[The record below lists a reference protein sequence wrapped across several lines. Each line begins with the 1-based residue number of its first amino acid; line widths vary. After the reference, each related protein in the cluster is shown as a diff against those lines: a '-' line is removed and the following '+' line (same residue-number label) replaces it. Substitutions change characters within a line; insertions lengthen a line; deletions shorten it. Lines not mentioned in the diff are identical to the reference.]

1 MKASNYQE
9 IAKAAI
15 LAGGLAAA
23 GVLSVGESAQAQ
35 FVGAASQ
42 SRVSA
47 ALTSI
52 LTDGNAAATNSFA
65 VEQVLPPSDYVFS
78 GVVAVQ
84 VSYAT
89 TFSVGVGT
97 AGALTPVITAAQLT
111 APVVVNAGTQ
121 LTVER
126 ATADAISKAATGS
139 RFGDV
144 SGIVRAW
151 TTGTS
156 VLD

>member
-9 IAKAAI
+9 IAKATI

-35 FVGAASQ
+35 FIGATSQ

-47 ALTSI
+47 AVTSI
-52 LTDGNAAATNSFA
+52 LTDGTAAATNSFA
-65 VEQVLPPSDYVFS
+65 VEQVLPSSDYIFS

-89 TFSVGVGT
+89 TISVGSGSD
-97 AGALTPVITAAQLT
+97 ALTPVITAAQLT

-126 ATADAISKAATGS
+126 ATADAISQAAALS
-139 RFGDV
+139 QFGDV

-151 TTGTS
+151 SAGTS

>member
-23 GVLSVGESAQAQ
+23 GVLSAGESAQAQ
-35 FVGAASQ
+35 FIGATSQ

-52 LTDGNAAATNSFA
+52 LTDGSTAATNSFA
-65 VEQVLPPSDYVFS
+65 VEQVLPASDYVFS
-78 GVVAVQ
+78 SPITLTVSYGSQAVGMSNVVA
-84 VSYAT
+84 
-89 TFSVGVGT
+89 
-97 AGALTPVITAAQLT
+97 PVITSAQFSAAI
-111 APVVVNAGTQ
+111 AVNAGTQ

-126 ATADAISKAATGS
+126 ATADAISKASGLS

-151 TTGTS
+151 SAGTS
-156 VLD
+156 VLE

>member
-35 FVGAASQ
+35 FIGTESQ

-47 ALTSI
+47 AITSI
-52 LTDGNAAATNSFA
+52 LTDGNNAATNSFA
-65 VEQVLPPSDYVFS
+65 IEQVLPSRDYVFS
-78 GVVAVQ
+78 GTQTVS

-89 TFSVGVGT
+89 TVYVGANSSVVS
-97 AGALTPVITAAQLT
+97 PVITQGQLS
-111 APVVVNAGTQ
+111 AVVASNASPNS
-121 LTVER
+121 VER
-126 ATADAISKAATGS
+126 ATANAITAATAAS

>member
-35 FVGAASQ
+35 FIGTASQ

-47 ALTSI
+47 AVTSI

-65 VEQVLPPSDYVFS
+65 VEQVLPSSDYVFS

-84 VSYAT
+84 VSYNTLNINAA
-89 TFSVGVGT
+89 SIV
-97 AGALTPVITAAQLT
+97 AITAAQLT

-126 ATADAISKAATGS
+126 ATADAISTASGAGQ
-139 RFGDV
+139 FGDV

-151 TTGTS
+151 TAGTS

>member
-35 FVGAASQ
+35 FIGAASQ

-47 ALTSI
+47 AVTSI
-52 LTDGNAAATNSFA
+52 LTDGNTAATNSYA
-65 VEQVLPPSDYVFS
+65 VEQVLPSSDYVFS
-78 GVVAVQ
+78 SPITVT

-89 TFSVGVGT
+89 TVYVGANSSVVS
-97 AGALTPVITAAQLT
+97 PVITSAQLSASIALNT
-111 APVVVNAGTQ
+111 STTPS
-121 LTVER
+121 VER
-126 ATADAISKAATGS
+126 ATATAISGAQAAS
-139 RFGDV
+139 RYGDV

-151 TTGTS
+151 TAGTS

>member
-9 IAKAAI
+9 IARGAI

-35 FVGAASQ
+35 FIGTASQ
-42 SRVSA
+42 SRVSGA
-47 ALTSI
+47 TTSI
-52 LTDGNAAATNSFA
+52 LTDGNTAATNSFA
-65 VEQVLPPSDYVFS
+65 IEQVLPSSDYVFS
-78 GVVAVQ
+78 SPISVQISYDTLDKDKKFVAI
-84 VSYAT
+84 T
-89 TFSVGVGT
+89 
-97 AGALTPVITAAQLT
+97 GAVLT
-111 APVVVNAGTQ
+111 ATVEVNSGTQ

-126 ATADAISKAATGS
+126 ATADAISQAAAAS
-139 RFGDV
+139 QFGDV

-151 TTGTS
+151 TAGTS

>member
-35 FVGAASQ
+35 FIGTTSQ

-47 ALTSI
+47 AITSI
-52 LTDGNAAATNSFA
+52 LTDGNTAATNSFA
-65 VEQVLPPSDYVFS
+65 IEQTLPSADYVFS
-78 GVVAVQ
+78 GTHTVS

-89 TFSVGVGT
+89 TVYVGANSSVVS
-97 AGALTPVITAAQLT
+97 PVITQAQLS
-111 APVVVNAGTQ
+111 AVVTLNTS
-121 LTVER
+121 TTPSVER
-126 ATADAISKAATGS
+126 ATAAAISGAQAVS
-139 RFGDV
+139 RYGDV

-151 TTGTS
+151 TAGTS

>member
-35 FVGAASQ
+35 FIGAASQ

-47 ALTSI
+47 AVTSI
-52 LTDGNAAATNSFA
+52 LTDGSAAATNSFA

-84 VSYAT
+84 VSYNTLNINAA
-89 TFSVGVGT
+89 SIV
-97 AGALTPVITAAQLT
+97 AITAAQLT

-126 ATADAISKAATGS
+126 ATADAISTASGAGQ
-139 RFGDV
+139 FGDV

>member
-35 FVGAASQ
+35 FIGGTSQ

-47 ALTSI
+47 AVTSI
-52 LTDGNAAATNSFA
+52 LTDGNTAATNSFA
-65 VEQVLPPSDYVFS
+65 IEQVLPSSDYVFS
-78 GVVAVQ
+78 GPITVNVA
-84 VSYAT
+84 YASQAIGT
-89 TFSVGVGT
+89 AAVVGV
-97 AGALTPVITAAQLT
+97 VITQGVLSAT
-111 APVVVNAGTQ
+111 AVANAST
-121 LTVER
+121 TPSVER
-126 ATADAISKAATGS
+126 ATAAAITAATAASLYGN
-139 RFGDV
+139 V

-151 TTGTS
+151 TAGTS

>member
-35 FVGAASQ
+35 FIGATSQ

-47 ALTSI
+47 AVTSI
-52 LTDGNAAATNSFA
+52 ITDSNYAATNSFA
-65 VEQVLPPSDYVFS
+65 VEKVLPSSDYIFS
-78 GVVAVQ
+78 GAVQVQ

-89 TFSVGVGT
+89 TVYVGSVSS
-97 AGALTPVITAAQLT
+97 ALTPVITSASFS
-111 APVVVNAGTQ
+111 APEVANTS
-121 LTVER
+121 TTPSVER
-126 ATADAISKAATGS
+126 ATANAITAATAAS

-151 TTGTS
+151 TAGTS

>member
-35 FVGAASQ
+35 FIGAASQ

-47 ALTSI
+47 AVTSI

-65 VEQVLPPSDYVFS
+65 VEQVLPSSDYVFN
-78 GVVAVQ
+78 GAVTVT
-84 VSYAT
+84 VSYVTQNINAQTLVAIESAT
-89 TFSVGVGT
+89 LS
-97 AGALTPVITAAQLT
+97 AINA
-111 APVVVNAGTQ
+111 VNSSTT

-126 ATADAISKAATGS
+126 ATANAISAATTAA
-139 RFGDV
+139 RYGDV

>member
-35 FVGAASQ
+35 FIGTASQ
-42 SRVSA
+42 SRVSGA
-47 ALTSI
+47 TTSI
-52 LTDGNAAATNSFA
+52 LTDGNTAATNSFA
-65 VEQVLPPSDYVFS
+65 IEQVLPSSDYVFS
-78 GVVAVQ
+78 SPISVQISYDTLDKDNKFVAI
-84 VSYAT
+84 T
-89 TFSVGVGT
+89 
-97 AGALTPVITAAQLT
+97 GAVLT
-111 APVVVNAGTQ
+111 ATVEVNAGTQ

-126 ATADAISKAATGS
+126 ATADAISQAAAAGQ
-139 RFGDV
+139 FGDV

-151 TTGTS
+151 SAGTS
-156 VLD
+156 VLE

>member
-1 MKASNYQE
+1 MNESRYQE
-9 IAKAAI
+9 IAKASI
-15 LAGGLAAA
+15 LAGGLAVA
-23 GVLSVGESAQAQ
+23 GVLVNGEKAQAQ
-35 FVGAASQ
+35 FIGAESQ

-47 ALTSI
+47 AVTSI

-65 VEQVLPPSDYVFS
+65 IEQVLPSADYVFS
-78 GVVAVQ
+78 GAVTVN
-84 VSYAT
+84 VSY
-89 TFSVGVGT
+89 GT
-97 AGALTPVITAAQLT
+97 ASINEASLAVIETATLS
-111 APVVVNAGTQ
+111 APVELNASTN

-126 ATADAISKAATGS
+126 ATANAISTATGAS

-151 TTGTS
+151 TSGTS

>member
-35 FVGAASQ
+35 FIGATSQ

-47 ALTSI
+47 AVTSI
-52 LTDGNAAATNSFA
+52 LTDGSAAATNSFA

-84 VSYAT
+84 VSYNTLNINAA
-89 TFSVGVGT
+89 SIV
-97 AGALTPVITAAQLT
+97 AITAAQLT

-126 ATADAISKAATGS
+126 ATADAISTASGAGQ
-139 RFGDV
+139 FGDV

-151 TTGTS
+151 TAGTS

>member
-35 FVGAASQ
+35 FIGTASQ

-47 ALTSI
+47 AVTSI

-65 VEQVLPPSDYVFS
+65 VEQVLPSSDYVFS
-78 GVVAVQ
+78 GVVGVA
-84 VSYAT
+84 VSYNTLNINAA
-89 TFSVGVGT
+89 SIV
-97 AGALTPVITAAQLT
+97 AITAAQLT

-126 ATADAISKAATGS
+126 ATADAISTASGAGQ
-139 RFGDV
+139 FGDV

-151 TTGTS
+151 TAGTS

>member
-35 FVGAASQ
+35 FIGATSQ

-47 ALTSI
+47 AITSI
-52 LTDGNAAATNSFA
+52 LTDGNAAATNSYA
-65 VEQVLPPSDYVFS
+65 VEQVLPSSDYVFS

-84 VSYAT
+84 LSYNTLNINAA
-89 TFSVGVGT
+89 SIV
-97 AGALTPVITAAQLT
+97 AITAAQLT

-126 ATADAISKAATGS
+126 ATADAISQAAGAGQ
-139 RFGDV
+139 FGDV

-151 TTGTS
+151 TAGTS

>member
-35 FVGAASQ
+35 FIGAASQ

-47 ALTSI
+47 AVTSI

-65 VEQVLPPSDYVFS
+65 VEQVLPSSDYIFS

-89 TFSVGVGT
+89 TISVGSGT
-97 AGALTPVITAAQLT
+97 NALTPVITAAQLT

-126 ATADAISKAATGS
+126 ATADAISQAAALS
-139 RFGDV
+139 QFGDV

-151 TTGTS
+151 SAGTS

>member
-35 FVGAASQ
+35 FIGTASQ

-47 ALTSI
+47 AVTSI

-65 VEQVLPPSDYVFS
+65 VEQVLPSSDYVFS
-78 GVVAVQ
+78 SPISVQISYDTLTLAKDKNFVAI
-84 VSYAT
+84 T
-89 TFSVGVGT
+89 
-97 AGALTPVITAAQLT
+97 GAVLT
-111 APVVVNAGTQ
+111 ATVEVNSGTQ

-126 ATADAISKAATGS
+126 ATADAISQAAAAGQ
-139 RFGDV
+139 FGDV

-151 TTGTS
+151 SAGTS

>member
-35 FVGAASQ
+35 FIGTASQ

-47 ALTSI
+47 AVTSI

-65 VEQVLPPSDYVFS
+65 VEQVLPSSDYVFS
-78 GVVAVQ
+78 GVVGVA
-84 VSYAT
+84 VSYDTLNINAA
-89 TFSVGVGT
+89 SIV
-97 AGALTPVITAAQLT
+97 AITAAELT
-111 APVVVNAGTQ
+111 APVVVNGGTQ

-126 ATADAISKAATGS
+126 ATADAISQAAALGQ
-139 RFGDV
+139 FGDV

-151 TTGTS
+151 SAGTS

>member
-35 FVGAASQ
+35 FIGATSQ

-47 ALTSI
+47 AITSI
-52 LTDGNAAATNSFA
+52 LTDGNAAATNSYA
-65 VEQVLPPSDYVFS
+65 VEQVLPSSDYVFS

-84 VSYAT
+84 LSYNTLNINAA
-89 TFSVGVGT
+89 SIV
-97 AGALTPVITAAQLT
+97 AITAAQLT

-126 ATADAISKAATGS
+126 ATADAISTASGAGQ
-139 RFGDV
+139 FGDV

-151 TTGTS
+151 TAGTS

>member
-23 GVLSVGESAQAQ
+23 GVLSAGESAQAQ
-35 FVGAASQ
+35 FIGATSQ

-47 ALTSI
+47 AITSI
-52 LTDGNAAATNSFA
+52 LTDGNTAATNSFA
-65 VEQVLPPSDYVFS
+65 IEQVLPSADYIFS
-78 GVVAVQ
+78 GAVVVN
-84 VSYAT
+84 VGYAT
-89 TFSVGVGT
+89 TVFVGSNTSVI
-97 AGALTPVITAAQLT
+97 APVITSGTLT
-111 APVVVNAGTQ
+111 APVVANAST
-121 LTVER
+121 TPSVER
-126 ATADAISKAATGS
+126 ATANSITAATAAS

-151 TTGTS
+151 TAGTS

>member
-35 FVGAASQ
+35 FIGAASQ

-47 ALTSI
+47 AVTSI
-52 LTDGNAAATNSFA
+52 LTDGSAAATNSFA

-84 VSYAT
+84 VSYNTLNINAA
-89 TFSVGVGT
+89 SIV
-97 AGALTPVITAAQLT
+97 AITAAQLT

-126 ATADAISKAATGS
+126 ATADAISTASGAGQ
-139 RFGDV
+139 FGDV

-151 TTGTS
+151 TAGTS

>member
-35 FVGAASQ
+35 FIGTASQ

-47 ALTSI
+47 AVTSI
-52 LTDGNAAATNSFA
+52 VTDGNAAATNSFA
-65 VEQVLPPSDYVFS
+65 VEQVLPSADYVFT
-78 GVVAVQ
+78 GPVTVQ
-84 VSYAT
+84 VTYAT
-89 TFSVGVGT
+89 QPVGT
-97 AGALTPVITAAQLT
+97 ASVVTPVITQGVLT
-111 APVVVNAGTQ
+111 ATVAANAST
-121 LTVER
+121 TPSVER
-126 ATADAISKAATGS
+126 ATANAITAATDLS

>member
-9 IAKAAI
+9 IARGAI

-35 FVGAASQ
+35 FIGTASQ
-42 SRVSA
+42 SRVSGA
-47 ALTSI
+47 TTSI
-52 LTDGNAAATNSFA
+52 LTDGNTAATNSFA
-65 VEQVLPPSDYVFS
+65 IEQVLPSSDYVFS
-78 GVVAVQ
+78 SPISVQISYDTLTLAKDKNFVAI
-84 VSYAT
+84 T
-89 TFSVGVGT
+89 
-97 AGALTPVITAAQLT
+97 GAVLT
-111 APVVVNAGTQ
+111 ATVEVNSGTQ

-126 ATADAISKAATGS
+126 ATADAISQAAAAS
-139 RFGDV
+139 QFGDV

-151 TTGTS
+151 SAGTS

>member
-23 GVLSVGESAQAQ
+23 GILSVGESAQAQ
-35 FVGAASQ
+35 FVGATSQ

-47 ALTSI
+47 AVTSI

-65 VEQVLPPSDYVFS
+65 VEQVLPSSDYIFS

-89 TFSVGVGT
+89 TISVGSGSN
-97 AGALTPVITAAQLT
+97 ALTPVITAAQLT

-126 ATADAISKAATGS
+126 ATADAISQAAALS
-139 RFGDV
+139 QFGDV

-151 TTGTS
+151 SAGTS

>member
-35 FVGAASQ
+35 FIGATSQ

-47 ALTSI
+47 AVTSI
-52 LTDGNAAATNSFA
+52 LTDGTAAATNSFA
-65 VEQVLPPSDYVFS
+65 VEQVLPSNDYIFS
-78 GVVAVQ
+78 GAVIVQ
-84 VSYAT
+84 ATYAT
-89 TFSVGVGT
+89 TISVGVGT
-97 AGALTPVITAAQLT
+97 AGALTPVITSAQLS
-111 APVVVNAGTQ
+111 ALVVANAGTRS
-121 LTVER
+121 TVDR
-126 ATADAISKAATGS
+126 ATADAISQAATGS

-151 TTGTS
+151 SAGTS